1 MNNEVPIFLEL
12 FSGTMTM
19 SKTAKEFGFR
29 VFSIDI
35 DEQLEPSLCADILEL
50 TAEQIVEHCGGK
62 PAVIWASPD
71 CTQWS
76 FARGAK
82 NEFSKAA
89 KLKGKPLSEDAIHA
103 RNLIIKTLS
112 LIEELDPH
120 YFFVENPFHGALKH
134 QQEVRSLPFVDVYY
148 CGYDHPTQKHT
159 RIWGNFPP
167 SLRWKTTCS
176 HHTHA
181 EGVQTTQTNARTRA
195 EIPVL
200 LCRSVC
206 ASCIIGQISGW
217 PQRESLED
225 F

>member
-120 YFFVENPFHGALKH
+120 YFFVENPFHTPFTELSSINKKCGA
-134 QQEVRSLPFVDVYY
+134 F
-148 CGYDHPTQKHT
+148 
-159 RIWGNFPP
+159 P
-167 SLRWKTTCS
+167 SLMCITAAMTTPLR
-176 HHTHA
+176 
-181 EGVQTTQTNARTRA
+181 N
-195 EIPVL
+195 IPGYG
-200 LCRSVC
+200 
-206 ASCIIGQISGW
+206 AIS
-217 PQRESLED
+217 RRR
-225 F
+225 